1 MPTVQEID
9 GSLKAMQQ
17 IVGGGIEAVYPF
29 DDPVAVICNDEGRR
43 LGLPM
48 NRALT
53 GEHGLPYDIIR
64 GTFFM
69 VGLGEDCFI
78 SLTEQQIE
86 KYRKKYAN
94 EMVPSVS
101 IPSKDHKNHSKKEKH
116 EHAKDG

>member
-1 MPTVQEID
+1 M
-9 GSLKAMQQ
+9 
-17 IVGGGIEAVYPF
+17 
-29 DDPVAVICNDEGRR
+29 N
-43 LGLPM
+43 LPM

-53 GEHGLPYDIIR
+53 DEHGLPYDIIR

-69 VGLGEDCFI
+69 VGLGEDRFT

-94 EMVPSVS
+94 EMVLSVA

-116 EHAKDG
+116 EHER